1 MKLGMKIE
9 IWRRAIKLH
18 IYTNF
23 DTLSS
28 KWIIKIRYLVSILS
42 NRYQVLIYLNGHRAV
57 TARPILM
64 KLSML
69 IAQGHRVYLIP
80 KSRYLVSILSN
91 RYQILGFLNT
101 LTEQEPLD

>member
-1 MKLGMKIE
+1 MKLGMKFE
-9 IWRRAIKLH
+9 NRHRAIKL
-18 IYTNF
+18 YTYTYS

-28 KWIIKIRYLVSILS
+28 KLVLKVQYVVSILS

-57 TARPILM
+57 TARLILM
-64 KLSML
+64 KLGML
-69 IAQGHRVYLIP
+69 IVQGHGVYLIP
-80 KSRYLVSILSN
+80 KSRYLVSILCN